1 MKTMVFKMAIVALFV
16 IAGSWSSSAQ
26 IGRGGTCLRNST
38 STVVEK
44 PATCTTLQL
53 TEDQLAI
60 LSDLR
65 ADYLAAMAE
74 LRTAMWS
81 ASWADK
87 LGIRQQMI
95 DLRNAHI
102 AEVKAL
108 LEEWGY

>member
-1 MKTMVFKMAIVALFV
+1 MKTIGIKMAIVALFV
-16 IAGSWSSSAQ
+16 IVGSWSSSAQ

-38 STVVEK
+38 TVVEK

-60 LSDLR
+60 LNDLR
-65 ADYLAAMAE
+65 VEFQAAMAD
-74 LRTAMWS
+74 LRSEMWS

-87 LGIRQQMI
+87 LAIRQQMI